1 MTTKSDIERA
11 LRACATPSLQGTTTP
26 AGAMAGTRNGRWI
39 AVTDCPLLDGY
50 EIAVSEYRAHV
61 CAKHESR
68 TWSLR
73 KIGETKQIWR
83 HAPTADVF
91 SPYGL
96 VRAMITRGT
105 PDLPTT

>member
-1 MTTKSDIERA
+1 M
-11 LRACATPSLQGTTTP
+11 
-26 AGAMAGTRNGRWI
+26 
-39 AVTDCPLLDGY
+39 
-50 EIAVSEYRAHV
+50 